1 MLQAL
6 EDEILSSLQNQKG
19 SLLEDVELI
28 NTLNAAKEKSEEAKS
43 SQESLKQAMKKIND
57 SRENFR
63 PVGKKA
69 AALYFVLFDMNM
81 VDPMYQ
87 FSLKWYKTL
96 FVRSIK
102 DSKEGNSG
110 PDPLK
115 AIITTHTLNVYK
127 QACRTL
133 FERHKLLLSLQ
144 MCTKLMSAENLI
156 VPKEYQFFLRGGTVL
171 DRTGQP
177 VRPPNS
183 DWITDSAWDNVC
195 ELEKQIELY
204 QGLTA
209 NI

>member
-1 MLQAL
+1 
-6 EDEILSSLQNQKG
+6 
-19 SLLEDVELI
+19 
-28 NTLNAAKEKSEEAKS
+28 
-43 SQESLKQAMKKIND
+43 MKKIND

-171 DRTGQP
+171 DRTG
-177 VRPPNS
+177 
-183 DWITDSAWDNVC
+183 
-195 ELEKQIELY
+195 
-204 QGLTA
+204 
-209 NI
+209 